1 MATRTIKESTNVA
14 FNEKSHGLFTRAV
27 HAGQRDNPLTGAV
40 VEPIAQCS
48 VYAQKSPGEFLYDY
62 GRSMNP
68 NFYPLE
74 EALAALEYAKYATVV
89 SSGVA
94 TMTALMTLMNPGDH
108 VLIPTDLYGGTYR
121 IFKQIFERF
130 GVCFTQLN
138 MLDLDQVED
147 ALKAGAR
154 MLYMESP
161 TNPLL
166 QIYDLEQLAALARKY
181 GALSAVDNTFAS
193 PICQNPI
200 RLGCDIVLHSCSKY
214 IGGHSDIVGG
224 ALMTNDN
231 GIREKLAFARTAMGL
246 HCDPMTMF
254 LMRRGMK
261 TLPLRVHRQQESA
274 LNFARHF
281 ERHPLVEQVIYPGL
295 ESHPQHDLA
304 KKQMHGFGGMLSLL
318 FAASVE
324 ETMRI
329 VSSFEVFT
337 LAESLG
343 AVESLV
349 QQPAMMSHA
358 KIPKDVRE
366 KHGLKD
372 GLIRISIGIE
382 DVEDLIADLEQAID
396 RRHGRDISIPIENG

>member
-1 MATRTIKESTNVA
+1 MAAGTSKANNENLLKELT
-14 FNEKSHGLFTRAV
+14 HGLHTRAV
-27 HAGQRDNPLTGAV
+27 HAGQRCNPLTGAV
-40 VEPIAQCS
+40 VEPISQCS
-48 VYAQKSPGEFLYDY
+48 VYAQKSPGEFTYDY

-74 EALAALEYAKYATVV
+74 EALAVLEYAEHATVV

-130 GVCFTQLN
+130 GVRFTQIN
-138 MLDLDQVED
+138 MLDLDLVED
-147 ALKAGAR
+147 TLKAGAR

-161 TNPLL
+161 TNPLM
-166 QIYDLEQLAALARKY
+166 QIYDLEQLAALAKKF
-181 GALSAVDNTFAS
+181 GVLSAVDNTFAS

-200 RLGCDIVLHSCSKY
+200 KLGCDIVLHSCSKY

-224 ALMTNDN
+224 ALMTND
-231 GIREKLAFARTAMGL
+231 GSIREQLAFARTAMGL

-274 LNFARHF
+274 LRFARHF
-281 ERHPLVEQVIYPGL
+281 ESHPLVERVIYPGL
-295 ESHPQHDLA
+295 ESHPQHDIA
-304 KKQMHGFGGMLSLL
+304 KKQMNGFGGMLSLL
-318 FAASVE
+318 FAATVE

-329 VSSFEVFT
+329 VSSFEIFT

-358 KIPKDVRE
+358 KIPKEVRG
-366 KHGLKD
+366 KNGLMD

-382 DVEDLIADLEQAID
+382 DVEDLIADMEQAMD
-396 RRHGRDISIPIENG
+396 RR

>member
-1 MATRTIKESTNVA
+1 MAAGTSKANNENLLKELT
-14 FNEKSHGLFTRAV
+14 HGLHTRAV
-27 HAGQRDNPLTGAV
+27 HAGQRCNPLTGAV
-40 VEPIAQCS
+40 VEPISQCS
-48 VYAQKSPGEFLYDY
+48 VYAQKSPGEFTYDY

-74 EALAALEYAKYATVV
+74 EALAVLEYAKHATVV

-130 GVCFTQLN
+130 GVRFTQIN
-138 MLDLDQVED
+138 MLDLDLVED
-147 ALKAGAR
+147 TLKAGAR

-161 TNPLL
+161 TNPLM
-166 QIYDLEQLAALARKY
+166 QIYDLEQLAALAKKF
-181 GALSAVDNTFAS
+181 GVLSAVDNTFAS

-200 RLGCDIVLHSCSKY
+200 KLGCDIVLHSCSKY

-224 ALMTNDN
+224 ALMTND
-231 GIREKLAFARTAMGL
+231 GSIREQLAFARTAMGL

-274 LNFARHF
+274 LRFARHF
-281 ERHPLVEQVIYPGL
+281 ESHPLVERVIYPGL
-295 ESHPQHDLA
+295 ESHPQHDIA
-304 KKQMHGFGGMLSLL
+304 KKQMNGFGGMLSLL
-318 FAASVE
+318 FAATVE

-329 VSSFEVFT
+329 VSSFEIFT

-358 KIPKDVRE
+358 KIPKEVRE
-366 KHGLKD
+366 KNGLMD

-382 DVEDLIADLEQAID
+382 DVEDLIADMEQAMD
-396 RRHGRDISIPIENG
+396 RR

>member
-1 MATRTIKESTNVA
+1 MASNIRRPNQELSQ
-14 FNEKSHGLFTRAV
+14 HGLFTRAV
-27 HAGQRDNPLTGAV
+27 HAGQRAHPLTGAV
-40 VEPIAQCS
+40 VEPISQCS
-48 VYAQKSPGEFLYDY
+48 VYAQTSPGEFTYDY

-74 EALAALEYAKYATVV
+74 EALAALEYAEHATVV

-94 TMTALMTLMNPGDH
+94 TMTAIMTLMNPGDH

-130 GVCFTQLN
+130 GVRFTQID
-138 MLDLDQVED
+138 MLDLNLVED
-147 ALKAGAR
+147 SLKVGVR

-161 TNPLL
+161 TNPLM
-166 QIYDLEQLAALARKY
+166 QIYDLKELASLAKKY
-181 GALSAVDNTFAS
+181 GALSVVDNTFAS

-200 RLGCDIVLHSCSKY
+200 KLGCDIVLHSCSKY

-224 ALMTNDN
+224 ALMTNDPE
-231 GIREKLAFARTAMGL
+231 IREQLAFARTAMGL

-261 TLPLRVHRQQESA
+261 TLPLRVHRQQASA
-274 LNFARHF
+274 MQFALHF
-281 ERHPLVEQVIYPGL
+281 ENHPLVEKVIYPGL
-295 ESHPQHDLA
+295 ESHPQYAIA
-304 KKQMHGFGGMLSLL
+304 KKQMNGFGGMLSVL
-318 FAASVE
+318 FSVSVE
-324 ETMRI
+324 ETMKI
-329 VSSFEVFT
+329 VSSFSIFT

-358 KIPKDVRE
+358 KIPKELRE
-366 KHGLKD
+366 KNGLKD

-396 RRHGRDISIPIENG
+396 IGTSTNK

>member
-1 MATRTIKESTNVA
+1 MAAKNTTTNNQAPLREV
-14 FNEKSHGLFTRAV
+14 SHGLYTRAV
-27 HAGQRDNPLTGAV
+27 HAGQRNNPLTGAV
-40 VEPIAQCS
+40 VEPISQCS
-48 VYAQKSPGEFLYDY
+48 VYAQKSPGEFAYDY

-74 EALAALEYAKYATVV
+74 QALAALEYAEHATVV

-130 GVCFTQLN
+130 GVRFTQID
-138 MLDLDQVED
+138 MLDLNGIEA
-147 ALKAGAR
+147 ALKGGVR

-161 TNPLL
+161 TNPLM
-166 QIYDLEQLAALARKY
+166 QIYDLEQLAALAKRY
-181 GALSAVDNTFAS
+181 GALSAVDNTFAT

-200 RLGCDIVLHSCSKY
+200 KLGCDIVLHSCSKY

-224 ALMTNDN
+224 ALMTND
-231 GIREKLAFARTAMGL
+231 GSIREQLAFARTAMGL

-274 LNFARHF
+274 LRFARHF
-281 ERHPLVEQVIYPGL
+281 ESHPLVEQVIYPGL
-295 ESHPQHDLA
+295 ESHPQHDIA
-304 KKQMHGFGGMLSLL
+304 KKQMNGFGGMLSVL
-318 FAASVE
+318 FAATVE

-329 VSSFEVFT
+329 VSSFQIFT

-358 KIPKDVRE
+358 KIPKEIRE
-366 KHGLKD
+366 RNGLKD

-382 DVEDLIADLEQAID
+382 DVEDLIVDLERAID
-396 RRHGRDISIPIENG
+396 QRHG